1 MISVLKVCD
10 TFLKYGLPL
19 MVMPPPGVFY
29 PALLATDPVSVDR
42 LAYIMYRWE
51 YLLLMLHSNA
61 CSRFLSFISSP
72 FIFFFYI
79 LSSVLLYIH
88 FNVWFKIHSIKA
100 NSSDIVFIFWLI
112 LMFPNDLILRI
123 FLTFGE
129 YYKPPVKNIVLEER
143 KRHTPP
149 FQGYAYLVAGENR
162 I

>member
-61 CSRFLSFISSP
+61 CSGFLSFISSP
-72 FIFFFYI
+72 FIFFSI

-88 FNVWFKIHSIKA
+88 V
-100 NSSDIVFIFWLI
+100 
-112 LMFPNDLILRI
+112 
-123 FLTFGE
+123 TFGS
-129 YYKPPVKNIVLEER
+129 
-143 KRHTPP
+143 
-149 FQGYAYLVAGENR
+149 
-162 I
+162 